1 MAVAEI
7 EYDWSAVTE
16 EFPLVLVVME
26 LYWLLIFL
34 REGSLFE
41 YEGSIPLGDK
51 TNNLHVGTPKEMGTY
66 IIKQM
71 KF

>member
-16 EFPLVLVVME
+16 EFPLVLVLME

-41 YEGSIPLGDK
+41 YEGLIPLGGLPSLPLVFER
-51 TNNLHVGTPKEMGTY
+51 NVSM
-66 IIKQM
+66 
-71 KF
+71 